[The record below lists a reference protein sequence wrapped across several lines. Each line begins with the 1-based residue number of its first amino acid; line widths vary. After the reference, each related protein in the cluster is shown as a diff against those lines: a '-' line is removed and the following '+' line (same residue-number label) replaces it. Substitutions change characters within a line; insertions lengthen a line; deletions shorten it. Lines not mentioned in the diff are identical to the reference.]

1 MIMNNSN
8 SISDD
13 GYRPTPLDYNLV
25 KLRRNTFILLC
36 GMMILTMVVMWLT
49 SLFVTTELVVQTMV
63 IGGLIALISA
73 LLSSFRAHKPEV
85 LLWAMLLTL
94 GVGMSLGAALTFF
107 ITVNPNAILNAGVAT
122 VSIFGTLSVYTII
135 SGKDFRKWG
144 AFLIMAVI
152 GLIITSLV
160 NIFFTQSSL
169 VSLATSYVGVLI
181 WSAFIM
187 YDISAMNKGYNK
199 NYVSIA
205 IGLYLSI
212 INLFQSL
219 LHIFGSSD

>member
-1 MIMNNSN
+1 MNNLSLDNNAGYN
-8 SISDD
+8 STSLN
-13 GYRPTPLDYNLV
+13 PSLV
-25 KLRRNTFILLC
+25 KLRRNTFILLS
-36 GMMILTMVVMWLT
+36 GMMVLTMIVMWLT
-49 SLFVTTELVVQTMV
+49 SLFVTPELVVKTMV
-63 IGGLIALISA
+63 IGGVIAFASA

-94 GVGMSLGAALTFF
+94 GVGLSLGATLTVFL
-107 ITVNPNAILNAGVAT
+107 TVNPNAILNAGVAT
-122 VSIFGTLSVYTII
+122 VSIFGTLSVYTIM

-144 AFLIMAVI
+144 AFLMMAVI

-160 NIFFTQSSL
+160 NVFFTQSSL
-169 VSLATSYVGVLI
+169 VSLATSYIGVLI

-187 YDISAMNKGYNK
+187 YDISAMNKGYNL